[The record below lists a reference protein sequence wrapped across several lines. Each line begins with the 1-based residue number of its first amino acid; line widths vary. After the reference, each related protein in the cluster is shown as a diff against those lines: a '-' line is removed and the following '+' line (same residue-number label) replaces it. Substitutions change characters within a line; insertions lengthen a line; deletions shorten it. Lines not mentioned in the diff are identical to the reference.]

1 MSKAPIT
8 KVPSPVGGGG
18 LGWGRL
24 YRTAMDALYRFCVIV
39 AGGALVLISA
49 VIPWGVF
56 TRYVLNSAASWPE
69 PMAILLT
76 IVLTFF
82 GAAACYRA
90 GTHMSVSVLVRV
102 MPLPLRRVIEPFA
115 EGLVALV
122 GLFMVIWG
130 ARLVDATWHQSI
142 AEFPSLSV
150 GLTYLPIPVGWRHNA
165 AVRCR
170 APADRAPAAGRRTDA
185 ALRRVHSRPM
195 EILIVVG
202 TLLVCFALGVPIAYA
217 LGLGALAGAYW
228 IGIPL
233 EAVMLQVSS
242 GVSKFAMLT
251 IPFFVLAGAIM
262 AEGGMARRLVAFAN
276 VLVGLVRV
284 RGGLSAVNVLATTF
298 LSGISGSAVADTS
311 AIGSVMIPQME
322 RTGYP
327 RVFAT
332 NVTISASVQALLV
345 PPSHNAV
352 IYSLATGGTISIIS
366 LFMAGVMPGLLL
378 GASLVVLC
386 LVIAYRNG
394 HPRGETVPLREA
406 AKIAIDALWGLVT
419 LAIILG
425 GILGGIFT
433 AIEAGA
439 VACIWA
445 FFVTMFIYRDYRW
458 RDLPELIHRTM
469 RTVAMVMTLI
479 AFASSVGYVMALMQV
494 PARVTALLLT
504 LSSDKNV
511 ILFLINILLL
521 VLGCLLDMAPSILIV
536 TPILLPV
543 VMKFGVDPVHF
554 GMIMLLNLGIGLCH
568 PPVGAILF
576 VGCAVGRVT
585 IEQVV
590 REIWPFYGVMFFV
603 LMLVTYIP
611 SVSLWLPRILG
622 L

>member
-1 MSKAPIT
+1 
-8 KVPSPVGGGG
+8 
-18 LGWGRL
+18 
-24 YRTAMDALYRFCVIV
+24 MDIF
-39 AGGALVLISA
+39 VLLA
-49 VIPWGVF
+49 
-56 TRYVLNSAASWPE
+56 T
-69 PMAILLT
+69 M
-76 IVLTFF
+76 FF
-82 GAAACYRA
+82 
-90 GTHMSVSVLVRV
+90 
-102 MPLPLRRVIEPFA
+102 
-115 EGLVALV
+115 
-122 GLFMVIWG
+122 
-130 ARLVDATWHQSI
+130 
-142 AEFPSLSV
+142 
-150 GLTYLPIPVGWRHNA
+150 
-165 AVRCR
+165 
-170 APADRAPAAGRRTDA
+170 
-185 ALRRVHSRPM
+185 
-195 EILIVVG
+195 
-202 TLLVCFALGVPIAYA
+202 CFAIGVPIAYS
-217 LGLGALAGAYW
+217 LALAAIAGAVW

-233 EAVMLQVSS
+233 EAIMLKISD
-242 GVSKFAMLT
+242 GVSKVAMLT

-276 VLVGLVRV
+276 VLVGLVRI

-366 LFMAGVMPGLLL
+366 LFMAGVTPGLLL
-378 GASLVVLC
+378 GASLIVLC
-386 LVIAYRNG
+386 LALAYRNG
-394 HPRGETVPLREA
+394 HPKGEAVPLREA
-406 AKIAIDALWGLVT
+406 IKIALDALWGLVT

-425 GILGGIFT
+425 GILGGVFT

-439 VACIWA
+439 IACLWA

-494 PARVTALLLT
+494 PAKVTALLLT

-543 VMKFGVDPVHF
+543 VVIFGVDPVHF

-590 REIWPFYGVMFFV
+590 REIWPFYAVMFLV

-611 SVSLWLPRILG
+611 TISLWLPRMLS

>member
-1 MSKAPIT
+1 
-8 KVPSPVGGGG
+8 
-18 LGWGRL
+18 
-24 YRTAMDALYRFCVIV
+24 
-39 AGGALVLISA
+39 
-49 VIPWGVF
+49 
-56 TRYVLNSAASWPE
+56 
-69 PMAILLT
+69 
-76 IVLTFF
+76 
-82 GAAACYRA
+82 
-90 GTHMSVSVLVRV
+90 
-102 MPLPLRRVIEPFA
+102 
-115 EGLVALV
+115 
-122 GLFMVIWG
+122 
-130 ARLVDATWHQSI
+130 
-142 AEFPSLSV
+142 
-150 GLTYLPIPVGWRHNA
+150 
-165 AVRCR
+165 
-170 APADRAPAAGRRTDA
+170 
-185 ALRRVHSRPM
+185 M

-228 IGIPL
+228 IGIPP

-386 LVIAYRNG
+386 LVLAYRNG

-406 AKIAIDALWGLVT
+406 VRIAVDALWGLVT

-458 RDLPELIHRTM
+458 RDLPELIHRTT

-611 SVSLWLPRILG
+611 SVSLWLPRMLG